1 MLILSCAMYMIA
13 YLFYSSRTQD
23 DLESRSYH
31 EMKFVRIAYGLQH
44 SYVLPLFL
52 VLMFSI
58 IVLTSVK
65 INSCWTYV
73 EQWLGMAAWQATGA
87 PWPRGAQSRRSVRI
101 SLCRNPTPTGTL
113 CACTIAYFYMPVVG
127 RERGVIRSLL
137 QDFCW
142 YQKAEAAEMVA
153 RDEIIQRLDLNA
165 GKSSTTAPI
174 FCVETCLR
182 HLYASNFV
190 YSCLVDADGADDESG
205 GESGGGKQP
214 PSAKTL
220 TDPKHPK
227 DEEDQSRRPA
237 SSNASSSSEVTPAP
251 GIGNLEDAMT
261 LWEADRYEIVEEA
274 RTDTVA
280 LAMWSS
286 KRLVLAFK
294 GTSSTQNVKTD
305 LNVLKVVH
313 EPKRKVQVSTGF
325 TQTIS
330 VPQTAM
336 VHRGFWKS
344 WKKGDFDERIKRL
357 VKWYIDTHH
366 ADSNDPI
373 ELHVTGHSLGG
384 ALATLAAFD
393 LTKQFNVDTTV
404 YTFGQPRVGNKAFAT
419 DYDKTVPRHFSVA
432 NGQDPVAR
440 VPKGSYKKNGVRVVT
455 SKSGDVVVAPS
466 SLESHVLNSTPEI
479 KDHMLESYRR
489 AWMVSIKQQFG
500 PISVTSLTQSG
511 RSGAS
516 TLASEVAL
524 NLALMGS
531 NMDIQSLESF
541 DVQPLTEEDIAKLRE
556 REEKM
561 RRSVEGDVQGTGCAP
576 SLSTNALAGCCGT
589 PSTHE

>member
-1 MLILSCAMYMIA
+1 
-13 YLFYSSRTQD
+13 
-23 DLESRSYH
+23 
-31 EMKFVRIAYGLQH
+31 
-44 SYVLPLFL
+44 
-52 VLMFSI
+52 
-58 IVLTSVK
+58 
-65 INSCWTYV
+65 
-73 EQWLGMAAWQATGA
+73 
-87 PWPRGAQSRRSVRI
+87 
-101 SLCRNPTPTGTL
+101 
-113 CACTIAYFYMPVVG
+113 
-127 RERGVIRSLL
+127 
-137 QDFCW
+137 
-142 YQKAEAAEMVA
+142 
-153 RDEIIQRLDLNA
+153 
-165 GKSSTTAPI
+165 
-174 FCVETCLR
+174 
-182 HLYASNFV
+182 
-190 YSCLVDADGADDESG
+190 
-205 GESGGGKQP
+205 
-214 PSAKTL
+214 
-220 TDPKHPK
+220 
-227 DEEDQSRRPA
+227 
-237 SSNASSSSEVTPAP
+237 
-251 GIGNLEDAMT
+251 MT

-325 TQTIS
+325 TQKIS

-344 WKKGDFDERIKRL
+344 WKKEDFDERIKRL

-419 DYDKTVPRHFSVA
+419 DYNKTVPRHFSVA

-500 PISVTSLTQSG
+500 PRSVTSLTQSG